1 METGSVV
8 NQLCRA
14 DTSEVQ
20 TYQAKAWITL
30 SIGEIARKW
39 ISVRETSGKTN
50 YAFQWIEIYPG
61 EDTIVGQSPL
71 EDTHLF

>member
-1 METGSVV
+1 MIILHFRKDLCKVETGSAV

-30 SIGEIARKW
+30 SIGYITRLW
-39 ISVRETSGKTN
+39 ICVRETSG
-50 YAFQWIEIYPG
+50 
-61 EDTIVGQSPL
+61 
-71 EDTHLF
+71 

>member
-1 METGSVV
+1 MIILHFRKNLCKVETGSAV

-30 SIGEIARKW
+30 SIG
-39 ISVRETSGKTN
+39 
-50 YAFQWIEIYPG
+50 
-61 EDTIVGQSPL
+61 
-71 EDTHLF
+71 